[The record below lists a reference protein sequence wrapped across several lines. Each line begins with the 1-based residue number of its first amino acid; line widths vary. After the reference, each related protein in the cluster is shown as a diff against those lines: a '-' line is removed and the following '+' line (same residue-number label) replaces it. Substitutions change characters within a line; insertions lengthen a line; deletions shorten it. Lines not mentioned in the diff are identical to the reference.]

1 MSITPTAII
10 RSASTRPYAGVRGAL
25 LPVLTP
31 SSGSLQDSAFGGSWV
46 CGDHMSTEHNPTTGT
61 TFGSKRLDPGS
72 LAGVL
77 T

>member
-10 RSASTRPYAGVRGAL
+10 RSASPRPYAGLDGAL
-25 LPVLTP
+25 LSVPAR
-31 SSGSLQDSAFGGSWV
+31 SGDAFQVSPTGGNWV
-46 CGDHMSTEHNPTTGT
+46 CGGDMSTEHNPVTTH